1 MLSSACFRDLPLT
14 SSKCPAPCAP
24 GEGVVSVPGCSF
36 SGASRSGNRSSPSPC
51 AQMGTPA
58 SLYSQLLARASS
70 CPLSVRMQKSPRTS
84 RWKPGASFSP
94 SPCSPLCGLRHTW
107 LSPHPGS
114 ARPAGFFCPLLL
126 HPRPTLLPQSSL
138 RKLNVS
144 EGCVPSLH
152 LFFLVSPLGHL
163 TDARGLGSSL
173 CADNFLSSLSN

>member
-36 SGASRSGNRSSPSPC
+36 SGASRSGNPSSPSPC

-70 CPLSVRMQKSPRTS
+70 CPLSLRVQKSPRMS

-114 ARPAGFFCPLLL
+114 ARPAGFFC
-126 HPRPTLLPQSSL
+126 SL
-138 RKLNVS
+138 RAPPPPPADSPPPVL
-144 EGCVPSLH
+144 SL
-152 LFFLVSPLGHL
+152 
-163 TDARGLGSSL
+163 RGLCPQPPL
-173 CADNFLSSLSN
+173 VLLSLSPGPSHGRPWLGFQLMCR

>member
-36 SGASRSGNRSSPSPC
+36 SGASRSGNPSSPSPC

-70 CPLSVRMQKSPRTS
+70 CPLSLRVQKSPRMS

-114 ARPAGFFCPLLL
+114 TRPAGFFC
-126 HPRPTLLPQSSL
+126 SL
-138 RKLNVS
+138 RAPPPPPADSPPPVL
-144 EGCVPSLH
+144 SLK
-152 LFFLVSPLGHL
+152 
-163 TDARGLGSSL
+163 T
-173 CADNFLSSLSN
+173 

>member
-36 SGASRSGNRSSPSPC
+36 SGASRSGNPSSPSPC

-70 CPLSVRMQKSPRTS
+70 CPLSLRVQKSPRMS

-114 ARPAGFFCPLLL
+114 PRPAGFFC
-126 HPRPTLLPQSSL
+126 SL
-138 RKLNVS
+138 RAPPPPPADSPPPVL
-144 EGCVPSLH
+144 SLK
-152 LFFLVSPLGHL
+152 
-163 TDARGLGSSL
+163 T
-173 CADNFLSSLSN
+173 

>member
-36 SGASRSGNRSSPSPC
+36 SGASQSGNPSSPSPC

-70 CPLSVRMQKSPRTS
+70 CPLSLRVQKSPRTS

-114 ARPAGFFCPLLL
+114 APGLRAFSVLSSSAPGRLSSPSPLSENLMF
-126 HPRPTLLPQSSL
+126 PRA
-138 RKLNVS
+138 
-144 EGCVPSLH
+144 
-152 LFFLVSPLGHL
+152 VSP
-163 TDARGLGSSL
+163 ASACSS
-173 CADNFLSSLSN
+173 